1 MSSPNDFSSP
11 SSRPE
16 FPRREV
22 YRSRAQREKDQALA
36 DWFGVSPHAD
46 RTQPPMSLD
55 QVLSQLL
62 SKISVNVQQYTPEEL
77 NAHWRNVAGDFL
89 GNNAE
94 LAAIKNGVAYVNVL
108 QPAMRYHM
116 LQWKNVLLEKLQKEF
131 GDGVI
136 KSISFRIK

>member
-1 MSSPNDFSSP
+1 
-11 SSRPE
+11 
-16 FPRREV
+16 
-22 YRSRAQREKDQALA
+22 
-36 DWFGVSPHAD
+36 
-46 RTQPPMSLD
+46 
-55 QVLSQLL
+55 
-62 SKISVNVQQYTPEEL
+62 VQQYTPEEL